1 LRLVASNVRA
11 GRWWTLGAM
20 TAALTLVF
28 IDQTAVSV
36 ALPSIARDTGATHSE
51 LAWVVTAFLL
61 PLAALAAVAARLG
74 DEFGRARVLV
84 IGIGVFTV
92 ASLGCG
98 LAPSEEALIAARVVQ
113 GIGAAAMMR

>member
-1 LRLVASNVRA
+1 MRLVASNVRA

-92 ASLGCG
+92 ASLGVDS
-98 LAPSEEALIAARVVQ
+98 PR
-113 GIGAAAMMR
+113 RKRP